1 MNNKWYNIQNNA
13 EVLDIDI
20 HDEIGL
26 YGVDA
31 ASFIGEI
38 KSQEAKSIRLSL
50 NSYGG
55 NVFDGIAI
63 YNYLKNSDA
72 DVEVNVVGIAASS
85 ASIIA
90 MAGDVI
96 NMPEDAFLMIHNP
109 WVQMVGDADELR
121 KEADL
126 LDQIRNQLVNI
137 YKKKTGKD
145 EEDLIAMLNEETW
158 LNGSDAAEMGFVDQV
173 TNQKVAAMGKGWEK
187 HFASLPEAL
196 AENKLDIDDVNTKT
210 EFERYLRHAGLSRKD
225 AKTLASKKIDIQRHA
240 ETIAADQQKADI
252 SALSNLL
259 RKNR

>member
-1 MNNKWYNIQNNA
+1 MNDKWYNIQNNA

-145 EEDLIAMLNEETW
+145 EEDLL
-158 LNGSDAAEMGFVDQV
+158 
-173 TNQKVAAMGKGWEK
+173 
-187 HFASLPEAL
+187 SL
-196 AENKLDIDDVNTKT
+196 I
-210 EFERYLRHAGLSRKD
+210 H
-225 AKTLASKKIDIQRHA
+225 I
-240 ETIAADQQKADI
+240 
-252 SALSNLL
+252 
-259 RKNR
+259 